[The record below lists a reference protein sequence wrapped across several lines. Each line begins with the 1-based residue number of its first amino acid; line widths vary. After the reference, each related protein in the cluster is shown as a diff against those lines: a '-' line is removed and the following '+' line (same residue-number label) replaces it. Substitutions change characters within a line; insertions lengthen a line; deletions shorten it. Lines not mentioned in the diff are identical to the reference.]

1 MLQAAGWDNDPHSI
15 AEQRWFTP
23 GRIVV
28 RGNRAERRRG
38 KRADYLL
45 RYTRDFPIAVAEAKA
60 EYKQAADGLQ
70 QAKEYGGIL
79 SLRFA
84 YATNGQEIIEF
95 DFITGLVREMSAYP
109 TPAELWSRLRAA
121 EKLTDDDLVRC
132 LLTPFNLT
140 SGKIP
145 HYYQEIVIHR
155 VVQAIL
161 QGQRRVLVT
170 MATGTGK
177 TVVAFHICWI
187 LWSSKWNAKGDP
199 TRKPRILYLAD
210 RNFLVDDPKDKIF
223 APFGDA
229 RHKLEGGI
237 AVFSRELYFATY
249 QSIAKDERRLG
260 LYKEFS
266 PDFFDLIIVDECH
279 RGSAKEDGNWREILE
294 YFQSAYQLGM
304 TATPLRAENRDT
316 YLYFGNP
323 IYTYSLKQGIDD
335 GFLAPYRVHRIVTQ
349 WDAAGWRPSKDD
361 LDRYGRAI
369 PDEDYRTA
377 DFERIVALRA
387 RTQAIAR
394 HLTDFLKK
402 TDRFAKTIVFCVD
415 QEHASEMRTALNN
428 LNADLVQQYPD
439 YVCRVTA
446 DEGDIGR
453 GHMQRFQDVE
463 TRTPVILTTS
473 QLLTTGLDAPTCRNI
488 VLVRLVNSM
497 VEFKQI
503 IGRGTRVRDDY
514 GKLWFNILDYT
525 GTATRNFADPA
536 FDGDPAFATQEEIDE
551 HGQVQNSTVLTSENA
566 ENAEDETSALHETP
580 PPYDTL
586 SSSIEERDGVRCRK
600 YYFDGG
606 QVEIAMHL
614 VYELDS
620 DGKQLRVVKLTDY
633 TAEKV
638 RTLCASPDELRV
650 RWADADQRA
659 DIIRQL
665 TERGIDFQQVAL
677 QAGKPDADPFDL
689 LCHLAFNA
697 PVLTRRQRA
706 DRVKRQQTAFFNYF
720 APEAREILT
729 DLLEKYATDGELQFT
744 LPDVLK
750 VPPISHHGNVA
761 EIMGKFG
768 GADQLR
774 NAVNQLQIL
783 LYAA

>member
-1 MLQAAGWDNDPHSI
+1 MPTEADTCRKFVVPLLQAAGWDNDPHSI
-15 AEQRWFTP
+15 AEQRWFTQ

-45 RYTRDFPIAVAEAKA
+45 RYTRDFPIAVVEAKA
-60 EYKQAADGLQ
+60 EYKKAADGLQ
-70 QAKEYGGIL
+70 QAKEYAGIL

-84 YATNGQEIIEF
+84 YATNGEEIIEF
-95 DFITGLVREMSAYP
+95 DFITGLERAMSAYP
-109 TPAELWSRLRAA
+109 TPAELWSRLSAA
-121 EKLTDDDLVRC
+121 EKLTDDDLARR

-145 HYYQEIVIHR
+145 HYYQEIPIHR
-155 VVQAIL
+155 VVRAIL
-161 QGQRRVLVT
+161 QGKRRVLLT

-229 RHKLEGGI
+229 RHKIEGGI

-249 QSIAKDERRLG
+249 QSIAKDERRPG
-260 LYKEFS
+260 LYKEFA
-266 PDFFDLIIVDECH
+266 PDFFDLVIVDECH
-279 RGSAKEDGNWREILE
+279 RGSAKEDSNWREILE
-294 YFQSAYQLGM
+294 YFQPAYQLGM
-304 TATPLRAENRDT
+304 TATPLRTENRDT

-349 WDAAGWRPSKDD
+349 WDAAGWRPSKDE

-369 PDEDYRTA
+369 PDEEYRTA

-428 LNADLVQQYPD
+428 LNADLVQQFPD

-473 QLLTTGLDAPTCRNI
+473 QLLTTGLDAPTCRNV

-551 HGQVQNSTVLTSENA
+551 YGKVKETEVITPEEPEYEPAQADGFLSEPSTLNPQPST
-566 ENAEDETSALHETP
+566 
-580 PPYDTL
+580 
-586 SSSIEERDGVRCRK
+586 RK

-606 QVEIAMHL
+606 QVEIAAHL

-620 DGKQLRVVKLTDY
+620 DGKQLRVIKLTDY

-638 RTLCASPDELRV
+638 RTLCAGPDELRA

-659 DIIRQL
+659 DIIHL
-665 TERGIDFQQVAL
+665 LAERGIDFQQVAL

-697 PVLTRRQRA
+697 PLLTRRQRA

-720 APEAREILT
+720 APEAREILN
-729 DLLEKYATDGELQFT
+729 DLLEKYAADGELQ
-744 LPDVLK
+744 LPC
-750 VPPISHHGNVA
+750 PTC
-761 EIMGKFG
+761 
-768 GADQLR
+768 
-774 NAVNQLQIL
+774 
-783 LYAA
+783 